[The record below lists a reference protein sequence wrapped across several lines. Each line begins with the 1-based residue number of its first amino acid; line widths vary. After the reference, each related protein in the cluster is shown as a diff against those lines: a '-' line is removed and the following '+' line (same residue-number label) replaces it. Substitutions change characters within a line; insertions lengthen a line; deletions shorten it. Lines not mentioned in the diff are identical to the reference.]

1 MKHPVMWFEVL
12 GKDAGKLCQFYG
24 ALFGWSF
31 GGDPSAYGLVQSN
44 GRGIPGGVG
53 VSYPGTREWVTF
65 YVETPDITASLA
77 HVEHLGGRVVMSR
90 TVMPGVTL
98 GIFEDPEGHAIGL
111 VEAQAASWHN
121 PPMRRADR
129 LFQIVNALRRRRTAT
144 TAAHLAERLG
154 VSERTVYRDIRDLIP
169 AGGIAP
175 LSNMP
180 NILGSSRLAI
190 PAPRSWTY
198 ATSLF
203 QGTS

>member
-12 GKDAGKLCQFYG
+12 GKDAGRLCRFYG

-77 HVEHLGGRVVMSR
+77 HVEQLGGRVVMPR

-111 VEAQAASWHN
+111 VEARAA
-121 PPMRRADR
+121 
-129 LFQIVNALRRRRTAT
+129 
-144 TAAHLAERLG
+144 
-154 VSERTVYRDIRDLIP
+154 
-169 AGGIAP
+169 
-175 LSNMP
+175 
-180 NILGSSRLAI
+180 
-190 PAPRSWTY
+190 
-198 ATSLF
+198 
-203 QGTS
+203 